1 MSPKIFVNIPTKNLE
16 KATAF
21 YEAIGFVK
29 NPQFSDENA
38 SGLAL
43 GDAIHV
49 MILTEGFFKWFLP
62 TKEIADASKTCE
74 VMNALSTDSK
84 DAVNQFMGKVL
95 ANGGK
100 EYREAYDHGFMYG
113 RAFEDVDGHIWEIF
127 WINVEAMPAKQ

>member
-1 MSPKIFVNIPTKNLE
+1 MTPKIFVNIPTKNLE

-38 SGLAL
+38 SGLAY
-43 GDAIHV
+43 GDTIHV

-74 VMNALSTDSK
+74 VMNALSAESK
-84 DAVNQFMGKVL
+84 DAVNAFMDKVL
-95 ANGGK
+95 ASGGK
-100 EYREAYDHGFMYG
+100 EYREAYDYGFMYG
-113 RAFEDVDGHIWEIF
+113 RAFEDTDGHIWEIF